1 MTYLIALNIKFRNS
15 LWNSPRDHTL
25 LKSPKM
31 ANLRC
36 SLPTFLAWN
45 AKELM
50 KNYRSKYKENIKF
63 PDVIRVM
70 LIDWQTRL
78 LRIESVARCPCSY
91 NST

>member
-1 MTYLIALNIKFRNS
+1 
-15 LWNSPRDHTL
+15 
-25 LKSPKM
+25 M

-70 LIDWQTRL
+70 LIDGVLVAIVQKLTLRL
-78 LRIESVARCPCSY
+78 KALPDKAYSFKTSLGLRSSKIEPSSAYVASQCH
-91 NST
+91 

>member
-1 MTYLIALNIKFRNS
+1 
-15 LWNSPRDHTL
+15 
-25 LKSPKM
+25 M

-70 LIDWQTRL
+70 LID
-78 LRIESVARCPCSY
+78 
-91 NST
+91 